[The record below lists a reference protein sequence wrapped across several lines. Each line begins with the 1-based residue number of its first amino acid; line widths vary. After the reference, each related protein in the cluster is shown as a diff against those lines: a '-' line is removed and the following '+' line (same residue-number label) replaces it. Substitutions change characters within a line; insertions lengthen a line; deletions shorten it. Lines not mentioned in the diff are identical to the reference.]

1 MNSLSWRLNNCSQ
14 WTIFLYN
21 YSLFFSITV
30 ITLYVTQNHK
40 LRPCTHH
47 SQSSVSNY
55 LPVRNLFDQSDF
67 DLYNKLGPC
76 QWKQL
81 IEKIG
86 TLIYDNGFVVV
97 AFIEIVLY
105 WFDTCRKLYQNIT
118 VQFNYV
124 FLKIYG
130 FISITN
136 FLHEIVNII

>member
-1 MNSLSWRLNNCSQ
+1 M
-14 WTIFLYN
+14 
-21 YSLFFSITV
+21 SIKT
-30 ITLYVTQNHK
+30 TYWEN
-40 LRPCTHH
+40 
-47 SQSSVSNY
+47 
-55 LPVRNLFDQSDF
+55 
-67 DLYNKLGPC
+67 
-76 QWKQL
+76 
-81 IEKIG
+81 G

-136 FLHEIVNII
+136 FCHEIVNII